1 MQTRPRRPQLPPP
14 PLPPTNPQINH
25 KCSAPDGVPP
35 LEEDPAAVLRPELI
49 GLYVRQRVLNVKQ
62 KIVAVR
68 ACVRACVAAVC
79 VCFVCVCCCVCVGG
93 GA

>member
-1 MQTRPRRPQLPPP
+1 M
-14 PLPPTNPQINH
+14 
-25 KCSAPDGVPP
+25 
-35 LEEDPAAVLRPELI
+35 LRPELI

-79 VCFVCVCCCVCVGG
+79 VCFVCVCCCVWWGAGMSFHVCVCVRFMTCDRVTWTGLD
-93 GA
+93 